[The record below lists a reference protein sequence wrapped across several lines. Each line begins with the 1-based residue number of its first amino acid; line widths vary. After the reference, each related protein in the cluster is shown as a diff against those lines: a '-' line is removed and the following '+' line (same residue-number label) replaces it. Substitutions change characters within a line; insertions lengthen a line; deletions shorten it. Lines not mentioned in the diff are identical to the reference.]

1 MFEQRLTALLVSGE
15 TAYALPKVKLG
26 AAMSDSIDYGNLM
39 HIAMRGLIKT
49 VLEDVDRRGLPGDH
63 HFFITFDTTHP
74 DVAIA
79 DWLRER
85 YPSEMTVV
93 VQHWFDNLEVRDD
106 GFSITLNFG
115 DAPEPL
121 NIPFDAL
128 RTFVDP
134 SVEFGL
140 RFENGDEEDEEHAL
154 HAVSED
160 DLEEAEDLISAP
172 PEPDDAPQ
180 KAADVVSLDAFRK

>member
-1 MFEQRLTALLVSGE
+1 MT
-15 TAYALPKVKLG
+15 
-26 AAMSDSIDYGNLM
+26 DSIDYGHLM
-39 HIAMRGLIKT
+39 HNAMRGLIKN
-49 VLEDVDRRGLPGDH
+49 VLEDVKTHGLPGEH

-74 DVAIA
+74 DVQVA

-85 YPSEMTVV
+85 YPAEMTVV
-93 VQHWFDNLEVRDD
+93 VQHWFDDLEIRDD

-140 RFENGDEEDEEHAL
+140 QFEAVDDEDEQGL
-154 HAVSED
+154 HSVDVETGIDVVVAKT
-160 DLEEAEDLISAP
+160 
-172 PEPDDAPQ
+172 PEPEATPKKDA
-180 KAADVVSLDAFRK
+180 DIVSLDSFRK

>member
-1 MFEQRLTALLVSGE
+1 MT
-15 TAYALPKVKLG
+15 
-26 AAMSDSIDYGNLM
+26 DSIDYGHLM
-39 HIAMRGLIKT
+39 HNAMRGLIKT
-49 VLEDVDRRGLPGDH
+49 VLEDVKENGLPGEH
-63 HFFITFDTTHP
+63 HFFITFDTAHP
-74 DVAIA
+74 DVEVA

-93 VQHWFDNLEVRDD
+93 VQHWFDDLEIRDD

-140 RFENGDEEDEEHAL
+140 RFESEEMEDEEDLGLHSVDEDQAQEETAEI
-154 HAVSED
+154 ADKKEP
-160 DLEEAEDLISAP
+160 ETQAKKEAE
-172 PEPDDAPQ
+172 
-180 KAADVVSLDAFRK
+180 VVSLDAFRK